1 MTRHSII
8 CECYTIVSV
17 SIALLQ
23 SLSGTNITEVV
34 NIADVAGSLIVEN
47 KCRAVATNCEVK
59 L

>member
-23 SLSGTNITEVV
+23 SLSGTNITEVNV
-34 NIADVAGSLIVEN
+34 ADVAGSLIVEN